1 MVSSQAEFSA
11 ALQTLSD
18 PDTHASLSAEARQTI
33 KVTYGTWDDCANRY
47 HALYDQLLR
56 DNAT

>member
-11 ALQTLSD
+11 ALQTVSD
-18 PDTHASLSAEARQTI
+18 PDTHARLSAEARQTI
-33 KVTYGTWDDCANRY
+33 KATYGTWDDCANRY

-56 DNAT
+56 DNVT